1 MAESTCQ
8 EPALS
13 FALGARYLLV
23 NGQHHTHHE
32 AEVLFFVIALGTF
45 NFICFL
51 KQCRLSML
59 YVSRDRNVVMTLL
72 QKASPQVEER
82 MTSEEIG
89 SPPYS
94 PRPSEC
100 ERPRLSLNDLLEL
113 KQSCAVLVNDTN
125 PPTDEY
131 ENLPDPREALHM
143 YDQAQL
149 AKKRAKE
156 RAEAREAAKAAN
168 EEQQSF
174 FSRRPRGET
183 PEPSQPPAPY
193 KHVPT
198 NAATSFES
206 TAIPRRPSQKYRSE
220 SANLEPIEPTHTRT
234 SANARVR
241 EEEQED
247 SLFQIRAALETR
259 PKTSAAAC
267 IDYST
272 PSNETSAETSAS
284 TSRSQTTDYTH
295 GKRRISTG
303 LTSIST
309 PGEEKR
315 SSYIKERVSEQILQD
330 GASASLADATAK
342 AWMMQELAR
351 RRAEYKAGPA
361 RPASR
366 ASGKPAFIDDQQRGR
381 AGSIAS
387 SVIDGVRDYVRPR
400 ASMDSLRSTR
410 SDSGLS
416 RSGSR
421 SSSLKRRDL
430 NGGWR
435 SQLRRRSSFSSW
447 RNKPQVEEANSPQ
460 PGALDLNR
468 DLPALPG
475 LDQYVEKKPKP
486 AHIAQIMRAPR
497 QKKPKDQPPQPQS
510 VPPPTVVVAP
520 LSPQEEQRRQFEIRR
535 AVEEKMRSTSRG
547 SDRRPVTAGS
557 GPVPSAN
564 SSNVYHTAL
573 QPPPHCPEYPRT
585 QSQPVVST
593 VNKASSAAVL
603 EMPKAQEGKKPSLQK
618 RLSRFWSSGGGKNG
632 RDMPGKMVA
641 AN

>member
-1 MAESTCQ
+1 
-8 EPALS
+8 
-13 FALGARYLLV
+13 LV
-23 NGQHHTHHE
+23 NEQHHTHHE

-45 NFICFL
+45 NSICFL

-72 QKASPQVEER
+72 QKASPQVEESR
-82 MTSEEIG
+82 TSEEIG

-100 ERPRLSLNDLLEL
+100 ERPRIPLNVLLEL
-113 KQSCAVLVNDTN
+113 KKSCAVLVNDTN

-131 ENLPDPREALHM
+131 ENLPDPREALQK
-143 YDQAQL
+143 YDQAQA
-149 AKKRAKE
+149 AKKRAEE
-156 RAEAREAAKAAN
+156 RADAREATKAAN

-206 TAIPRRPSQKYRSE
+206 KAIPRRPSQKYRSE
-220 SANLEPIEPTHTRT
+220 SANFEPIEPTHTRT

-247 SLFQIRAALETR
+247 SLFQIRAALESR

-272 PSNETSAETSAS
+272 PSDETSAETSAS

-303 LTSIST
+303 LTSINT

-366 ASGKPAFIDDQQRGR
+366 ASGKPASIDDQQRSR

-421 SSSLKRRDL
+421 SSSLKRRDS

-497 QKKPKDQPPQPQS
+497 QKKPKDQPAQQQQS
-510 VPPPTVVVAP
+510 VPPPAVVVAP

-535 AVEEKMRSTSRG
+535 AVEEKMRTSTSRG
-547 SDRRPVTAGS
+547 SDRRPATAGS

-564 SSNVYHTAL
+564 SSNMYHTAL
-573 QPPPHCPEYPRT
+573 QPPPHLPDYPRT

-593 VNKASSAAVL
+593 VTKAPPVIML
-603 EMPKAQEGKKPSLQK
+603 EMPKTQQAQEGKKPSLRK

-632 RDMPGKMVA
+632 SNLPGKMVV

>member
-1 MAESTCQ
+1 
-8 EPALS
+8 
-13 FALGARYLLV
+13 
-23 NGQHHTHHE
+23 
-32 AEVLFFVIALGTF
+32 
-45 NFICFL
+45 
-51 KQCRLSML
+51 
-59 YVSRDRNVVMTLL
+59 MTLG
-72 QKASPQVEER
+72 QKASPQVEGGR
-82 MTSEEIG
+82 TTEELG

-100 ERPRLSLNDLLEL
+100 ERPRLPLNILLEL

-131 ENLPDPREALHM
+131 ENLPDPREALRK
-143 YDQAQL
+143 YDQAQI
-149 AKKRAKE
+149 AKRQAKE
-156 RAEAREAAKAAN
+156 RADARAAAKAAN

-183 PEPSQPPAPY
+183 SEPSQPLAPY
-193 KHVPT
+193 KHVPI

-206 TAIPRRPSQKYRSE
+206 TAIPRRPSQKYRSQ
-220 SANLEPIEPTHTRT
+220 SDNLEPIEPTPTRT

-247 SLFQIRAALETR
+247 SLFQIRAALESR

-267 IDYST
+267 IDY
-272 PSNETSAETSAS
+272 PSPLKDTSAETSAS

-295 GKRRISTG
+295 GKRPISTG
-303 LTSIST
+303 LTSINT
-309 PGEEKR
+309 PNEEKR
-315 SSYIKERVSEQILQD
+315 SSYLKERVSEQILQD

-366 ASGKPAFIDDQQRGR
+366 ASAKPASIDDSSRSQ

-387 SVIDGVRDYVRPR
+387 SIIEGVRDYVRPR
-400 ASMDSLRSTR
+400 ASMDSMRSTR

-421 SSSLKRRDL
+421 SSSLKRRDS
-430 NGGWR
+430 NSGWR
-435 SQLRRRSSFSSW
+435 AQLRRRSSFSSW
-447 RNKPQVEEANSPQ
+447 RNKPAVEEANSTQ

-486 AHIAQIMRAPR
+486 AHIAQIMRTPR
-497 QKKPKDQPPQPQS
+497 QKKPKDQPAQQQQQS
-510 VPPPTVVVAP
+510 IPPPAVVVAP
-520 LSPQEEQRRQFEIRR
+520 LSPQEEQRRQYEIRR
-535 AVEEKMRSTSRG
+535 AVEEKMRTSTSRG
-547 SDRRPVTAGS
+547 SDRRPATAGS
-557 GPVPSAN
+557 GPIHAAN
-564 SSNVYHTAL
+564 SSNTYHTAL
-573 QPPPHCPEYPRT
+573 QPPPRFPEYPRT
-585 QSQPVVST
+585 QSQPVIST
-593 VNKASSAAVL
+593 VYNPPPVAALV
-603 EMPKAQEGKKPSLQK
+603 MPKVQAGKKPSLRK
-618 RLSRFWSSGGGKNG
+618 RLSRFWSSGGGKHGGN
-632 RDMPGKMVA
+632 MSGKMVA

>member
-1 MAESTCQ
+1 M
-8 EPALS
+8 S

-23 NGQHHTHHE
+23 NEQHHTHHE
-32 AEVLFFVIALGTF
+32 AEVLFFVVALGELISIWSF
-45 NFICFL
+45 
-51 KQCRLSML
+51 KQYRLSML
-59 YVSRDRNVVMTLL
+59 YVSLGRSIVMTL
-72 QKASPQVEER
+72 QQIASPQVEESR
-82 MTSEEIG
+82 TPEGIG

-100 ERPRLSLNDLLEL
+100 ERPRLPLNILLEL

-131 ENLPDPREALHM
+131 ENLPDPREALHK
-143 YDQAQL
+143 YDQAQA

-156 RAEAREAAKAAN
+156 RAEAQEATKAAN

-193 KHVPT
+193 KHVPI

-220 SANLEPIEPTHTRT
+220 SANFEPIEPTHTRT

-247 SLFQIRAALETR
+247 SLFQIRAALESR

-267 IDYST
+267 IDYPT
-272 PSNETSAETSAS
+272 PSNEISAETSAS

-303 LTSIST
+303 LTSINTS
-309 PGEEKR
+309 GEEKR
-315 SSYIKERVSEQILQD
+315 SSYIKERVSEQIHQD

-366 ASGKPAFIDDQQRGR
+366 ASGKPASIDDQQRSR

-387 SVIDGVRDYVRPR
+387 SVIDGMRDYVRPR

-421 SSSLKRRDL
+421 SSSLKRRDS

-510 VPPPTVVVAP
+510 IPPPAVVVAP

-535 AVEEKMRSTSRG
+535 AVEEKMRTSTSRG
-547 SDRRPVTAGS
+547 SDRRPATAGS
-557 GPVPSAN
+557 GPVPSAS
-564 SSNVYHTAL
+564 SSNMYHTAL
-573 QPPPHCPEYPRT
+573 QPPPHFPEYPRT

-593 VNKASSAAVL
+593 VNKAPSAAVL
-603 EMPKAQEGKKPSLQK
+603 EMPKAQEGKKPSLRK

>member
-1 MAESTCQ
+1 
-8 EPALS
+8 
-13 FALGARYLLV
+13 
-23 NGQHHTHHE
+23 
-32 AEVLFFVIALGTF
+32 
-45 NFICFL
+45 
-51 KQCRLSML
+51 ML
-59 YVSRDRNVVMTLL
+59 YVSVDRNVVMTLG
-72 QKASPQVEER
+72 QKASPQIEEC
-82 MTSEEIG
+82 MTPEELG

-94 PRPSEC
+94 PTISEC
-100 ERPRLSLNDLLEL
+100 ERPRIPLNVLLEL
-113 KQSCAVLVNDTN
+113 KQACAVLVNDTN

-131 ENLPDPREALHM
+131 ENVPDPREALQK
-143 YDQAQL
+143 YEQAQA
-149 AKKRAKE
+149 AKKSAKAK
-156 RAEAREAAKAAN
+156 AEAREATRAAS

-183 PEPSQPPAPY
+183 PDPAQPPAPY
-193 KHVPT
+193 KHVSK
-198 NAATSFES
+198 NAATDFES
-206 TAIPRRPSQKYRSE
+206 TAIPRRPSQNHRSK
-220 SANLEPIEPTHTRT
+220 SVNLEPLEPYHTRS
-234 SANARVR
+234 SANARAR

-247 SLFQIRAALETR
+247 SLFQIRAAIESR

-267 IDYST
+267 IDYSA
-272 PSNETSAETSAS
+272 PSNEASAETSAS
-284 TSRSQTTDYTH
+284 TSRSQTTDYSH

-303 LTSIST
+303 LTSINT

-315 SSYIKERVSEQILQD
+315 FSYSRERVSEQILQD

-361 RPASR
+361 RPGSR
-366 ASGKPAFIDDQQRGR
+366 ASAKPASLNDQQRSR

-400 ASMDSLRSTR
+400 ASMDSMRSTR

-421 SSSLKRRDL
+421 SGSRSSSLNRRDSS

-435 SQLRRRSSFSSW
+435 AQLRRRGSFSSW
-447 RNKPQVEEANSPQ
+447 RNKPAVEEANSPQ
-460 PGALDLNR
+460 SGALDLNR

-497 QKKPKDQPPQPQS
+497 QKKPKDQPPQPQTL
-510 VPPPTVVVAP
+510 PPPAVVVAP
-520 LSPQEEQRRQFEIRR
+520 LSAQEEQRRQYEIRR
-535 AVEEKMRSTSRG
+535 AVEEKMRTSTSRG
-547 SDRRPVTAGS
+547 SNHRPATAGS

-564 SSNVYHTAL
+564 SSNIYHTAL
-573 QPPPHCPEYPRT
+573 QPPPHFPDYPRT
-585 QSQPVVST
+585 QSQPVMGTVS
-593 VNKASSAAVL
+593 KAPPVAVHKL
-603 EMPKAQEGKKPSLQK
+603 PKALEGKKPSLRK
-618 RLSRFWSSGGGKNG
+618 RLSRFWSTGGGKNG
-632 RDMPGKMVA
+632 RDLPGKMVV